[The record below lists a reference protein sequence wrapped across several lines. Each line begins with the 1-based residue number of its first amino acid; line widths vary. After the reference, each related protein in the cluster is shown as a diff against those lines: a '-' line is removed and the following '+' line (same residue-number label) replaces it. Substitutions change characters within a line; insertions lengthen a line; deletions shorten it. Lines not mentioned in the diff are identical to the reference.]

1 MMKPLFAFFAFI
13 LVSLHAISQ
22 VGSTDSNFETW
33 YSADGSNEL
42 LLLIAQD
49 VALYKG
55 GFWDMELVGPGKY
68 LLANQDTRRKLQIIK
83 DGNRHLLEDGAD
95 RIPVQAQKSSNLS
108 NRKVGQTDLSGN
120 FFKEDQVLLQGIF
133 LPKAGMPSTI
143 QVIYNHAFSDN
154 QLQFSGEV
162 DEKGR
167 FKVIF
172 PSDYPQEVM
181 VQIGDAFFSYLSM
194 PGAKQVMVIDESS
207 FGGGISSWEMVKGI
221 DFMGDLAVENE
232 ERRLLYPEFMKVRQY
247 FLTDSLQKTLEE
259 TEFLDY
265 RVGLMNTH
273 VDFFNRYFDS
283 IPVSQI
289 VKDVSIRG
297 ARTYAA
303 DDLMRYIWLHSGIV
317 EGRLIPVDVSD
328 DYIRVVKNL
337 VTDDLEDLM
346 TSEYSGL
353 MREFTMPMRPSE
365 SEITRKNGSLM
376 IYSFLKEKELSESHR
391 AGVETWF
398 DQVKNGVPNDSL
410 VVSNEFK
417 EVRELYR
424 QDFSRFNTLA
434 LWNHLKEKISDLG
447 TLSRSSIIAIFLDMN
462 FQGVGE
468 DIPKSIQNQLDSL
481 NLKSEVLAIIKQEI
495 ADFERTKNQRF
506 VEGVAI
512 AERADNVLS
521 QLKDKFPGKVIYI
534 DVWATW
540 CGPCISEFK
549 YAETIKKQV
558 PEDVVFAYICGRSE
572 REAFENQIK
581 KFGLAGEHFFLD
593 QDAFQKF
600 DKEVNITGFPT
611 YLLITKEGKL
621 IREGIHRPSKGDELV
636 QQLKGFVEKL

>member
-1 MMKPLFAFFAFI
+1 MKPLFAFFAFI

-22 VGSTDSNFETW
+22 VGSTNSNFETW

-68 LLANQDTRRKLQIIK
+68 LLANQDTRREVQITK
-83 DGNRHLLEDGAD
+83 NGNRHLLEDGAD
-95 RIPVQAQKSSNLS
+95 RIPVQAQKSNNHS
-108 NRKVGQTDLSGN
+108 NRKVGQTDLSGS
-120 FFKEDQVLLQGIF
+120 FFKQDQVLLQGIF

-143 QVIYNHAFSDN
+143 QVIYNHAFSAS
-154 QLQFSGEV
+154 QRQFSGEV

-172 PSDYPQEVM
+172 PLDYPQGVM

-221 DFMGDLAVENE
+221 DFMGDLAIENE

-247 FLTDSLQKTLEE
+247 FLTDSLQKTLKES
-259 TEFLDY
+259 EFLDY
-265 RVGLMNTH
+265 RVGLMNKH

-328 DYIRVVKNL
+328 DYIQTVKSL
-337 VTDDLEDLM
+337 ILDDLLDLM
-346 TSEYSGL
+346 TSEYPGL

-365 SEITRKNGSLM
+365 AEITRKNGSLM
-376 IYSFLKEKELSESHR
+376 IYNFLKEKELSESQR
-391 AGVETWF
+391 AGVQNWF
-398 DQVKNGVPNDSL
+398 DQVKSGVPNESL
-410 VVSNEFK
+410 VLSNDFK
-417 EVRELYR
+417 EVRELYK

-434 LWNHLKEKISDLG
+434 RWNHLQEKISNLG

-462 FQGVGE
+462 FQGVGN
-468 DIPKSIQNQLDSL
+468 DIPKSIQKELDSL
-481 NLKSEVLAIIKQEI
+481 NLKSEVLAIIKDDI

-512 AERADNVLS
+512 FEKADNVLS

-549 YAETIKKQV
+549 YAEAIKKAA
-558 PEDVVFAYICGRSE
+558 PDDVVFAYICGRSE

-611 YLLITKEGKL
+611 YLLITKDGKL
-621 IREGIHRPSKGDELV
+621 IKEGIHRPSERDELV
-636 QQLKGFVEKL
+636 QQLKEFVGKL

>member
-1 MMKPLFAFFAFI
+1 MKPLFAFFTFI

-68 LLANQDTRRKLQIIK
+68 LLANQDTRRKLQIVK

-108 NRKVGQTDLSGN
+108 NRKVGQTDLSGS
-120 FFKEDQVLLQGIF
+120 FFKQDQVLLQGIF

-143 QVIYNHAFSDN
+143 QVIYNHAFSAN

-162 DEKGR
+162 DETGR

-172 PSDYPQEVM
+172 PLDYPQEVM

-337 VTDDLEDLM
+337 ITDDLEDLM
-346 TSEYSGL
+346 SSEYSGL

-410 VVSNEFK
+410 VLSNDFK
-417 EVRELYR
+417 EVREQYVL
-424 QDFSRFNTLA
+424 DFSHFNTLA
-434 LWNHLKEKISDLG
+434 RWNHLKEKISDLG

-462 FQGVGE
+462 FQGVGN
-468 DIPKSIQNQLDSL
+468 DIPKSIQNELASL
-481 NLKSEVLAIIKQEI
+481 NLKSEVLAIIKEDV

-512 AERADNVLS
+512 FERADNVLS
-521 QLKDKFPGKVIYI
+521 QLKDKFPGTVIYI

-549 YAETIKKQV
+549 YAEAIKKAA

-611 YLLITKEGKL
+611 YLLITKDGKL
-621 IREGIHRPSKGDELV
+621 IKEGIHRPSERDELV
-636 QQLKGFVEKL
+636 QQLKEFVEKL

>member
-1 MMKPLFAFFAFI
+1 MKPLFAFFAFI

-143 QVIYNHAFSDN
+143 QVIYNHAFSAN

-162 DEKGR
+162 DETGR

-172 PSDYPQEVM
+172 PLDYPQEVM

-194 PGAKQVMVIDESS
+194 PGAKQVMVINESS

-221 DFMGDLAVENE
+221 DFMGDLAIENE
-232 ERRLLYPEFMKVRQY
+232 ERRLLHPEFMKVRQY
-247 FLTDSLQKTLEE
+247 FLTDSLQKTLKES
-259 TEFLDY
+259 EFLDY
-265 RVGLMNTH
+265 RVGLMNKH

-303 DDLMRYIWLHSGIV
+303 DDLMRYIWLHSGFV
-317 EGRLIPVDVSD
+317 DGRIIPVDVSD
-328 DYIRVVKNL
+328 VYIERVKSL
-337 VTDDLEDLM
+337 ITDDLEDLM

-365 SEITRKNGSLM
+365 SEITRKNGNLM
-376 IYSFLKEKELSESHR
+376 IYNFLKEKELSESHR
-391 AGVETWF
+391 AGVENWF
-398 DQVKNGVPNDSL
+398 DQVKSGVPNDSL
-410 VVSNEFK
+410 VLSNDFK
-417 EVRELYR
+417 EVRERYNS
-424 QDFSRFNTLA
+424 DFRSLIIA
-434 LWNHLKEKISDLG
+434 ADWNHLKEKISDLG

-462 FQGVGE
+462 FQGVGN
-468 DIPKSIQNQLDSL
+468 DIPKSIQNELASL
-481 NLKSEVLAIIKQEI
+481 NLKSEVLAIIKEDV

-512 AERADNVLS
+512 FEKADNVLS
-521 QLKDKFPGKVIYI
+521 QLRDKFPGKVIYI

-549 YAETIKKQV
+549 YAEAIKKAA

>member
-1 MMKPLFAFFAFI
+1 MKPLFAFFAFI
-13 LVSLHAISQ
+13 LVVLHAISQ

-42 LLLIAQD
+42 LLFIAQD

-68 LLANQDTRRKLQIIK
+68 LLANQDIRREVQITK
-83 DGNRHLLEDGAD
+83 NGNRHLLEDGAD
-95 RIPVQAQKSSNLS
+95 RIPVQAQKSNNLS
-108 NRKVGQTDLSGN
+108 NRKVGQTDLSGS
-120 FFKEDQVLLQGIF
+120 FFKQDQVLLQGIF

-143 QVIYNHAFSDN
+143 QVIYNHAFSAS
-154 QLQFSGEV
+154 QRQFSGEV
-162 DEKGR
+162 DETGR

-172 PSDYPQEVM
+172 PLDYPQEVM
-181 VQIGDAFFSYLSM
+181 VRIGDAFFNYLSM

-221 DFMGDLAVENE
+221 DFMGDLAIENE
-232 ERRLLYPEFMKVRQY
+232 ERRLLNPEFMKVRQY
-247 FLTDSLQKTLEE
+247 FLTDSLQKTLKES
-259 TEFLDY
+259 EFLDY
-265 RVGLMNTH
+265 RVGLMNKH

-303 DDLMRYIWLHSGIV
+303 DDLMRYIWLHSGFV
-317 EGRLIPVDVSD
+317 DGRIIPVDVSD
-328 DYIRVVKNL
+328 EYIERVKSL
-337 VTDDLEDLM
+337 ITDDLEDLM

-353 MREFTMPMRPSE
+353 MREFTIPMRPSE

-376 IYSFLKEKELSESHR
+376 IYNFLKEKELSETHR
-391 AGVETWF
+391 AGVENWF
-398 DQVKNGVPNDSL
+398 DQVKSGVPNDSL
-410 VVSNEFK
+410 VLSNDFK
-417 EVRELYR
+417 EVRERYNS
-424 QDFSRFNTLA
+424 DFRSLIILA
-434 LWNHLKEKISDLG
+434 DWNHLKEKISDLG

-462 FQGVGE
+462 FQGVGN
-468 DIPKSIQNQLDSL
+468 DIPKSIQNELASL
-481 NLKSEVLAIIKQEI
+481 NLKSEVLAIIKEDV

-506 VEGVAI
+506 VEGVEI
-512 AERADNVLS
+512 SEKVNNVLS
-521 QLKDKFPGKVIYI
+521 ELKDKFPGKVIYI

-549 YAETIKKQV
+549 YAEAIKKAA
-558 PEDVVFAYICGRSE
+558 PEEVVFAYICGRSE

-581 KFGLAGEHFFLD
+581 KFGLEGEHFFLD

-636 QQLKGFVEKL
+636 QQLKGFVEK

>member
-108 NRKVGQTDLSGN
+108 NRKVGQTDLSGS
-120 FFKEDQVLLQGIF
+120 FFKQDQVLLQGIF

-221 DFMGDLAVENE
+221 DFMGDLAIENE

-328 DYIRVVKNL
+328 NYIRVVKNL
-337 VTDDLEDLM
+337 ITDDLEDLM

-365 SEITRKNGSLM
+365 AEITRKNGSLM
-376 IYSFLKEKELSESHR
+376 IYNFLKEKDVSESHR

-398 DQVKNGVPNDSL
+398 DQVKKGVPNDSL
-410 VVSNEFK
+410 VLSNDFK
-417 EVRELYR
+417 EVRELYK

-462 FQGVGE
+462 FQGVGN
-468 DIPKSIQNQLDSL
+468 DIPKSIQNELASL
-481 NLKSEVLAIIKQEI
+481 NLKSEVLAIIKEDV
-495 ADFERTKNQRF
+495 ADFERTKNQQF

-512 AERADNVLS
+512 FEKADNVLS
-521 QLKDKFPGKVIYI
+521 QLRDKFPGKVIYI

-549 YAETIKKQV
+549 YAEAIKKAA
-558 PEDVVFAYICGRSE
+558 PEDVVFAYVCGRSE

-636 QQLKGFVEKL
+636 QQLKGFVEK